1 MSVEERADEDPA
13 NVEPEIANQPN
24 STAKASRDRPAAGG
38 PVRFSTDGQRS
49 SSPLGLQ
56 RRVALYERTLG
67 IAVLPVLLRRLA
79 IALVRT
85 ISSDPD
91 HAPDVASSTHRPDP
105 RVWVDA
111 GPYETGRFRMFI
123 DPSSV
128 GHGARQMALGTY
140 DETFVDALRP
150 HSALQGAVVW
160 DVGAHI
166 GYESLLFAELVGPAG
181 RVVAFEPNPAN
192 FREWQRN
199 VEGNSKLAARMSLRA
214 TALCDKSGTAAF
226 RFSEDVLGGG
236 SSGSHLADAVPPE
249 DEVSYAAFGLVNV
262 ACARADDLVE
272 AGEIAPPAIIKIDVE
287 GAEAD
292 VVRGATRTLHRYK
305 PILLVEVHHVRA
317 MHDLEVLLQEAG
329 YVSSVLEASEETA
342 SRCFLKA
349 VPVNPEPPRAS

>member
-38 PVRFSTDGQRS
+38 PARSSTDGQRS

-79 IALVRT
+79 LQMWRN
-85 ISSDPD
+85 
-91 HAPDVASSTHRPDP
+91 STHRSDP

-199 VEGNSKLAARMSLRA
+199 VEGNSELAARMSLRA

-317 MHDLEVLLQEAG
+317 MHDLEVLLQETG
-329 YVSSVLEASEETA
+329 YSSSVLETPEETA

-349 VPVNPEPPRAS
+349 VPVNPVPP